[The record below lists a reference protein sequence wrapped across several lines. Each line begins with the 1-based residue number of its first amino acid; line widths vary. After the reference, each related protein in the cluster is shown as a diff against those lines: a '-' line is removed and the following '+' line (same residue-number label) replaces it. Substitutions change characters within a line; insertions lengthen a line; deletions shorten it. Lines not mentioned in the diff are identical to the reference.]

1 MSSVSCSWF
10 RPPLRVSHNLQLAKH
25 NMSLVIVS
33 SCHAKALDH
42 LIVLADII
50 VLVVPSGIVRE
61 TNQAF
66 RLQYM

>member
-1 MSSVSCSWF
+1 VF
-10 RPPLRVSHNLQLAKH
+10 LALGLGPPLRVSHNLQLAKH
-25 NMSLVIVS
+25 NMSLVIV